1 MLQEDPD
8 KSVRRDFL
16 DVFHHRLLSLLY
28 RELIRFRLWGEQTTD
43 LRDRWAC
50 RLMALAGFD
59 VYDEPLKLRIHVS
72 LLLKL
77 APLLAQQSRTAGAL
91 KIALEEV
98 LGDELGGAEIIVRE
112 FAGSWTEIETESQ
125 TRLGERNS
133 ELGRTALLG
142 RLAFDR
148 AGSLEIQIGP
158 VARRIYERFLPTGD
172 LMPVLQDALS
182 LFLRDPLDHRV
193 ILELAKAEAPRLCLV
208 SSGGN
213 EWLGRNTWLGART
226 ERTLITVYPYAREN
240 RPAES
245 IAPSSAGYY
254 SPPPSRGVARAG

>member
-1 MLQEDPD
+1 
-8 KSVRRDFL
+8 
-16 DVFHHRLLSLLY
+16 
-28 RELIRFRLWGEQTTD
+28 
-43 LRDRWAC
+43 
-50 RLMALAGFD
+50 MALAGFD

-72 LLLKL
+72 RLLKL
-77 APLLAQQSRTAGAL
+77 APLLAQHSRTAGAL
-91 KIALEEV
+91 KIALEEL
-98 LGDELGGAEIIVRE
+98 LGDELAGAEIIVRE
-112 FAGSWTEIETESQ
+112 FAGSWTEIETDSQ

-158 VARRIYERFLPTGD
+158 VSRRIYERFLPTGD

-193 ILELAKAEAPRLCLV
+193 ILELAKNEAPRLCLV
-208 SSGGN
+208 SGGN
-213 EWLGRNTWLGART
+213 ERLGRSTWLGART